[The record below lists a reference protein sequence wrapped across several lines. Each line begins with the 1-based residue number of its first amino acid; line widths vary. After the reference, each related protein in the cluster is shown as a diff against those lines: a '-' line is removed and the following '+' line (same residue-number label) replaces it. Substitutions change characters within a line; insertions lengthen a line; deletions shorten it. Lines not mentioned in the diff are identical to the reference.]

1 MIVLFI
7 INVFKAPEKS
17 LKALPFVY
25 TSIRERPRFWLQ
37 RKREKM
43 TAVQLLVTVM
53 GVTPEFVFLREDNPE
68 IEGRKRKQKY
78 LGETSQHLL
87 GIWKVDEDH
96 L

>member
-1 MIVLFI
+1 
-7 INVFKAPEKS
+7 
-17 LKALPFVY
+17 
-25 TSIRERPRFWLQ
+25 
-37 RKREKM
+37 M